1 MLKKPASQKIPI
13 TYATMLIGSL
23 AIAGIPPLAG
33 FFSKDEILGEAFKLG
48 FQWIWA
54 IGLFV
59 ALLTAFYMFRL
70 MGLTFWGKS
79 RVDPHVEP
87 NIHESPPVDDL
98 APDHPR
104 GPVDLRGRRPGLAVR
119 GRAPQPVAR
128 RRSSSRRRSRWVTRR
143 LRSSCSAST
152 AR

>member
-1 MLKKPASQKIPI
+1 MRRMGGLAKKIPI
-13 TYATMLIGSL
+13 TYTTMLIGSL

-70 MGLTFWGKS
+70 MGLRSGARAASTPTSS
-79 RVDPHVEP
+79 RT
-87 NIHESPPVDDL
+87 ST
-98 APDHPR
+98 
-104 GPVDLRGRRPGLAVR
+104 
-119 GRAPQPVAR
+119 
-128 RRSSSRRRSRWVTRR
+128 SRRR
-143 LRSSCSAST
+143 
-152 AR
+152 